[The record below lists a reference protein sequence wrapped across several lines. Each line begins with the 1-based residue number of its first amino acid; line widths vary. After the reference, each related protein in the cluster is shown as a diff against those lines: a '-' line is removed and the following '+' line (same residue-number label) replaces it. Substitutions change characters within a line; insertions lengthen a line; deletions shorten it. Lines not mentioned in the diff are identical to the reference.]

1 MQRFCGRRGCGLYK
15 DLKGNL
21 SYLKNKGDN
30 MRRARARER
39 GRKRSNI
46 QGFEG
51 YVKDFGL
58 YPKVSDDKLKD
69 FNKGETWSDLAFR
82 KIQYSL
88 NMENGLKG
96 GEGSEKKQR
105 DQFKNC
111 CQNPCKR

>member
-46 QGFEG
+46 QGFAG
-51 YVKDFGL
+51 YVKDFGF
-58 YPKVSDDKLKD
+58 YPEVSNDKLKD
-69 FNKGETWSDLAFR
+69 FNKG
-82 KIQYSL
+82 
-88 NMENGLKG
+88 
-96 GEGSEKKQR
+96 R
-105 DQFKNC
+105 DTVRFSFQKEPIFFKC
-111 CQNPCKR
+111 GKWIKRG